1 MQREIRMAGHDP
13 TGLSGASILIA
24 DDAEFQFQTV
34 ISEINRKNFPYR
46 AIGGALALYD
56 L

>member
-1 MQREIRMAGHDP
+1 MLVVFLGVTKCAIRHRKITDQAKR
-13 TGLSGASILIA
+13 I
-24 DDAEFQFQTV
+24 TV

>member
-1 MQREIRMAGHDP
+1 LNPEVAKYFNNTF
-13 TGLSGASILIA
+13 TGVSG
-24 DDAEFQFQTV
+24 
-34 ISEINRKNFPYR
+34 INRENFPYR